1 MDCSFSLDRYFCD
14 LWRTGFLGRTAM
26 ADGALIPRC
35 PLFGNRVFVCG
46 ASGWPGTNDRGP
58 RFRYFFSC
66 WGFALRGV
74 TCFFLPQA
82 DREIRGR
89 DASETLGRPT
99 LAGTARPRRESASRV
114 DDTDMVPSGTRC
126 SRSAFGLSGQKND
139 LVLDLPAF
147 PRQNKCKG

>member
-1 MDCSFSLDRYFCD
+1 MACGFSSDHYRCH
-14 LWRTGFLGRTAM
+14 LWRAGFRGRAAM
-26 ADGALIPRC
+26 ADGAVLHLG
-35 PLFGNRVFVCG
+35 PLFGNLIFGCG
-46 ASGWPGTNDRGP
+46 TSSSPGTNNRRP
-58 RFRYFFSC
+58 RFPYFFIC
-66 WGFALRGV
+66 WSFALRGV

-89 DASETLGRPT
+89 DASEALGRPT
-99 LAGTARPRRESASRV
+99 LAGTARPWRESASRV
-114 DDTDMVPSGTRC
+114 DDTDMVPGGTRC